1 MITGKCGYQGCQ
13 YDIVPAKNQ
22 AQFNRNKGV
31 HLRVAHGLKGAYQDP
46 EYRNRMQRER
56 VQREKGVPVEAPL
69 LAGKWPMQTSV
80 VQTSGAAK
88 TEEEIKSER
97 RRQYGA
103 NYRRMQKLK
112 KAQEASGSSV
122 GNGAV
127 LKFICPDCGCRVWTT
142 QRT

>member
-31 HLRVAHGLKGAYQDP
+31 HLRVAHGLEGAYQDP

-56 VQREKGVPVEAPL
+56 SHKKKGIPVEVP
-69 LAGKWPMQTSV
+69 PPTSV
-80 VQTSGAAK
+80 VLAK